1 MEFEEVSSIPLGS
14 LVRIELFSIWAVG
27 AEKIRD
33 TTYLFFR
40 IKGLCFCDVLS
51 LGISN
56 HIVIQFYLFSLI
68 QSCSLRSTEI
78 KGIPWWFSG

>member
-1 MEFEEVSSIPLGS
+1 MSSIPLGS

-27 AEKIRD
+27 AEKIRN
-33 TTYLFFR
+33 TTYFFFR

-56 HIVIQFYLFSLI
+56 
-68 QSCSLRSTEI
+68 QSCHSVLTHRILLS
-78 KGIPWWFSG
+78 KVHRD

>member
-1 MEFEEVSSIPLGS
+1 MESEEVSSIPLGS
-14 LVRIELFSIWAVG
+14 LVRTELFSIWAVG

-33 TTYLFFR
+33 TTHLFFR

-56 HIVIQFYLFSLI
+56 QRCHLVLLVLTHRILLSKVN
-68 QSCSLRSTEI
+68 RD
-78 KGIPWWFSG
+78 